1 MVNNIDELEN
11 KIIEFTNNE
20 KKKIELSVMN
30 KIAEDD
36 SKGIS
41 QMIGRR
47 YGFIWEEIVKIIFNH
62 SDNIQLGDK
71 IYYKDYVEKW
81 INYNSANFKNECC
94 KTNSKDLLW
103 KYINESTGT
112 ESQDLCDFT
121 LEYNGKRI
129 AIDTKYR
136 FNSNDSNTVR
146 EISNSAIYLKE
157 MGFIP
162 IMLIRRNRE
171 ESQQA
176 PLKRFEKNGWQIIDG
191 ANAINFIKELTEF
204 DLKNTIINELDI
216 WDYLSNYHNELIK
229 LRFGEREWI
238 Y

>member
-1 MVNNIDELEN
+1 MITNMKDLEN
-11 KIIEFTNNE
+11 ELIEFTNNE
-20 KKKIELSVMN
+20 KKKIELSVMTR
-30 KIAEDD
+30 ITEDD

-47 YGFIWEEIVKIIFNH
+47 YGYIWEEVVKIIFKH
-62 SDNIQLGDK
+62 TDKIKLQEK

-81 INYNSANFKNECC
+81 ISDNCISFKNECC
-94 KTNSKDLLW
+94 KKNSKELLL

-112 ESQDLCDFT
+112 EMQDLCDFVI
-121 LEYNGKRI
+121 EYNGKKL

-162 IMLIRRNRE
+162 IMLIRRNKE
-171 ESQQA
+171 ESQQS
-176 PLKRFEKNGWQIIDG
+176 PLRRFEKNGWQIIDG
-191 ANAINFIKELTEF
+191 VNAINFIKELTDF
-204 DLKNTIINELDI
+204 DITNVIIKELNI
-216 WDYLSNYHNELIK
+216 WDYLSNYHDELIR